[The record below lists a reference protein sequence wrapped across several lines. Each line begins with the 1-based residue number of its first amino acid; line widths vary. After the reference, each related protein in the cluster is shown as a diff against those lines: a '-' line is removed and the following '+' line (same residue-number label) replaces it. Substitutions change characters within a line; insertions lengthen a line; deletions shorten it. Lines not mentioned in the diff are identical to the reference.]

1 LYDLIALAENII
13 ISTLCSI
20 FFLQFGIS
28 PRVFTT
34 VRQHYSNALLQ
45 RYIYIRVQ
53 SKSRKVTK
61 EGFVSSLRQRSS
73 REKKSCVGD
82 DDRGDFFAFSFL
94 DKIIGEDF

>member
-1 LYDLIALAENII
+1 MFDFFSSIWYIAARFYDGT
-13 ISTLCSI
+13 S
-20 FFLQFGIS
+20 
-28 PRVFTT
+28 
-34 VRQHYSNALLQ
+34 ALLK
-45 RYIYIRVQ
+45 RAFAKIYIYIRVQ

>member
-1 LYDLIALAENII
+1 MVFDFF
-13 ISTLCSI
+13 SSI
-20 FFLQFGIS
+20 WYLS

-34 VRQHYSNALLQ
+34 VRQHSNALLQ
-45 RYIYIRVQ
+45 RDIYIRVQ

>member
-1 LYDLIALAENII
+1 MFDFFSSIWYIAARFYDGTSALKRA
-13 ISTLCSI
+13 
-20 FFLQFGIS
+20 F
-28 PRVFTT
+28 
-34 VRQHYSNALLQ
+34 AK
-45 RYIYIRVQ
+45 RYIRQ

>member
-1 LYDLIALAENII
+1 MLFDFFSSIWYIAARFYDGTSALKRA
-13 ISTLCSI
+13 
-20 FFLQFGIS
+20 F
-28 PRVFTT
+28 
-34 VRQHYSNALLQ
+34 AK
-45 RYIYIRVQ
+45 RYNIRVQ

-82 DDRGDFFAFSFL
+82 DDRDDFAFSFL

>member
-1 LYDLIALAENII
+1 MLFDFFSSIWYIAARFYDGTSALKRA
-13 ISTLCSI
+13 
-20 FFLQFGIS
+20 F
-28 PRVFTT
+28 
-34 VRQHYSNALLQ
+34 AK
-45 RYIYIRVQ
+45 RYIRQ

-82 DDRGDFFAFSFL
+82 DDRDDFFAFSFL